1 MPRGVGTGWVVQ
13 NSPVSTTFPR
23 TRKSRRGY
31 NIDQVEDFLEEAR
44 RAYTSD
50 KATPAVVNA
59 QNIRTTAFAMQKGGY
74 SPTHVD
80 AALERLEDAFA
91 SRERERAVD
100 ETGDEAWFTRAR
112 SIAQEILDR
121 LSRPARHRFDRMSFL
136 SNSYNRKDVDEFGD
150 RLAQYFQNG
159 KSLTVEEVRTVAFRP
174 QKGGYREAQVD
185 LLLDTVVDVMLA
197 VR

>member
-1 MPRGVGTGWVVQ
+1 MQ
-13 NSPVSTTFPR
+13 NSLVSTTFPR

-44 RAYTSD
+44 RAYTVD
-50 KATPAVVNA
+50 RAAPTVVNA

-74 SPTHVD
+74 SPSHVD

-91 SRERERAVD
+91 TREREHAV
-100 ETGDEAWFTRAR
+100 EKAGDESWFTQAR
-112 SIAQEILDR
+112 STAQQILDR
-121 LSRPARHRFDRMSFL
+121 LSRPVRHRFGRMSFL
-136 SNSYNRKDVDEFGD
+136 SNGYHPKDVDEFAN
-150 RLAQYFQNG
+150 RLAEYFQNG
-159 KSLTVEEVRTVAFRP
+159 KPLSVEEVRTMAFRP
-174 QKGGYREAQVD
+174 KKGGYREAQVD